1 MVGGWGEEEQA
12 WGEPESHRT
21 GCSPRECGQSPRHA
35 RSTGTVFCGFYSHEV
50 SVPPDFV
57 SQMKDMLRVRFTEW
71 PRRESE
77 EVREGKGEQERKSE
91 VMESP
96 KL

>member
-1 MVGGWGEEEQA
+1 MISLLVHHAVLSPFGG
-12 WGEPESHRT
+12 
-21 GCSPRECGQSPRHA
+21 
-35 RSTGTVFCGFYSHEV
+35 V

-57 SQMKDMLRVRFTEW
+57 RQMKDMSRVRFTEW

-77 EVREGKGEQERKSE
+77 EVREGNGEQEQKSE